1 MTRPLFSV
9 FLCDDGKRVWC
20 NSDSNFYGG
29 RFRAFLTYFPSISHL
44 FLHYFPK
51 NFPFPNYFPVISR
64 LFHSYFSF
72 LNNFSLIS
80 QIFPNYFSFP
90 DDASHFSVTLP
101 NYFSVI
107 SQLFPSESPDIS
119 AIASWSCSC
128 STRTDCWLSWTKSSF
143 YFSVSE
149 MGSSL
154 KSKLKRFLIRNRHR
168 VFPRVILSYKK
179 RPRFRHLALLNI
191 SNITVAITARTTAKT
206 AKLLQVHSVVLLL
219 FMHYK

>member
-1 MTRPLFSV
+1 M
-9 FLCDDGKRVWC
+9 
-20 NSDSNFYGG
+20 YGG

-72 LNNFSLIS
+72 LNNFLLIS

-119 AIASWSCSC
+119 AIYN
-128 STRTDCWLSWTKSSF
+128 WLI
-143 YFSVSE
+143 YA
-149 MGSSL
+149 
-154 KSKLKRFLIRNRHR
+154 LISRR
-168 VFPRVILSYKK
+168 
-179 RPRFRHLALLNI
+179 LLHGV
-191 SNITVAITARTTAKT
+191 TVKP
-206 AKLLQVHSVVLLL
+206 K
-219 FMHYK
+219 